1 MHNDYES
8 GEPART
14 SGGETAGFE
23 RRSIMSKA
31 GAILDAHK
39 LEITKRWLGSLVG
52 QLDDLEALERF
63 PTQESIRTS
72 VELIEGLTRC
82 LTDESALEQFEEG
95 GLYFKQAESLGQLQ
109 RDGAEAIGSLA
120 DSLCALEDA
129 IWDRLA
135 SNLRHQ
141 DQELLQVVR
150 ILRLALHRIM
160 TAATAAYHH
169 QARAELDRLAHTDGL
184 TGLYNRRYWEPEL
197 ARHIELYK
205 RYRHPFAI
213 LMLDLDNLKW
223 VNDTFGH
230 AAGDTAL
237 THLATVMRMNIRDVD
252 IPCRFGGDEFLIL
265 MPEADL
271 NAIQMV
277 GRRISESINKTR
289 FKLGRSFASL
299 QVSFGAAA
307 CPENGVD
314 AETLLREADA
324 SLYRAKEAKDQ
335 HSAHTTP

>member
-1 MHNDYES
+1 MAPNPDIGGS
-8 GEPART
+8 DGAVDQGPILAKART
-14 SGGETAGFE
+14 
-23 RRSIMSKA
+23 
-31 GAILDAHK
+31 ILEHHK
-39 LEITKRWLGSLVG
+39 LDITKSWLARLVG
-52 QLDDLEALERF
+52 QLDDLEALEHF

-72 VELIEGLTRC
+72 VELIEGLIQC
-82 LTDESALEQFEEG
+82 LVDENALEQFKEG
-95 GLYFKQAESLGQLQ
+95 GLYYKQAANLGLLQ
-109 RDGAEAIGSLA
+109 REETGAIGSLA
-120 DSLCALEDA
+120 DNLCALEDA

-135 SNLRHQ
+135 EGLRHQ
-141 DQELLQVVR
+141 DRDLIQLVR
-150 ILRLALHRIM
+150 ILRLGLHRIM
-160 TAATAAYHH
+160 TAAAEAYHR
-169 QARAELDRLAHTDGL
+169 QSNAELDRLAHTDSL

-197 ARHIELYK
+197 ERHVELYK

-213 LMLDLDNLKW
+213 LMLDFDNLKW

-265 MPEADL
+265 MPEADK

-277 GRRISESINKTR
+277 GRRISDSINKTR

-307 CPENGVD
+307 CPED
-314 AETLLREADA
+314 AADA
-324 SLYRAKEAKDQ
+324 QLLLQAADSGLYGAKQGKEDQ
-335 HSAHTTP
+335 ASQANSS

>member
-1 MHNDYES
+1 MLKGIDTHS
-8 GEPART
+8 GDEGGDAGSILAKAR
-14 SGGETAGFE
+14 
-23 RRSIMSKA
+23 M
-31 GAILDAHK
+31 ILEDHK
-39 LEITKRWLGSLVG
+39 LDITKAWLGRMVG

-72 VELIEGLTRC
+72 LELIEGLTTC
-82 LTDESALEQFEEG
+82 LADESALAQFDEG
-95 GLYFKQAESLGQLQ
+95 GLYYKQAANLGMLQ
-109 RDGAEAIGSLA
+109 RDDSSTIATLA

-129 IWDRLA
+129 IWDSLA
-135 SNLRHQ
+135 DGLRHQ
-141 DQELLQVVR
+141 DQDLLQLVR
-150 ILRLALHRIM
+150 ILRLGIHRIM
-160 TAATAAYHH
+160 TAAADAYHK
-169 QARAELDRLAHTDGL
+169 QSNSELDRLAHTDAL

-197 ARHIELYK
+197 ERYTELYK

-213 LMLDLDNLKW
+213 LMIDFDNLKW

-237 THLATVMRMNIRDVD
+237 SHLATVMRMNIRDVD

-265 MPEADL
+265 MPEADK

-277 GRRISESINKTR
+277 GRRIAESINKTR

-307 CPENGVD
+307 CPED
-314 AETLLREADA
+314 ATEAEALLQEADA
-324 SLYRAKEAKDQ
+324 SLYRAKEKKGERGGEPQ
-335 HSAHTTP
+335 SAAPTAN

>member
-1 MHNDYES
+1 VQKANETEGSASES
-8 GEPART
+8 QP
-14 SGGETAGFE
+14 S
-23 RRSIMSKA
+23 SILTKA
-31 GAILDAHK
+31 GAILDTHK

-52 QLDDLEALERF
+52 ELHDLESLERF

-72 VELIEGLTRC
+72 VELIEGLTHC
-82 LTDESALEQFEEG
+82 LRDEKALEQFDEG
-95 GLYFKQAESLGQLQ
+95 GLYYKQAETLGLLQ

-120 DSLCALEDA
+120 GSLCALENA

-135 SNLRHQ
+135 KNLRHQ

-150 ILRLALHRIM
+150 ILRLALHRVM

-169 QARAELDRLAHTDGL
+169 HAKAELDRLAHTDSL

-197 ARHIELYK
+197 ARHIEIYK

-237 THLATVMRMNIRDVD
+237 THLAAVMRMSIRDVD
-252 IPCRFGGDEFLIL
+252 IPCRFGGDEFVIL
-265 MPEADL
+265 MPEADR
-271 NAIQMV
+271 NAILMV
-277 GRRISESINKTR
+277 GRRISDSVNKTR

-307 CPENGVD
+307 CPENGMD

-324 SLYRAKEAKDQ
+324 SLYRAKEVKAQ
-335 HSAHTTP
+335 QAAQRSTPQAPPGT

>member
-1 MHNDYES
+1 MQDGSNIIS
-8 GEPART
+8 PPI
-14 SGGETAGFE
+14 
-23 RRSIMSKA
+23 RSQQGSILLKA
-31 GAILDAHK
+31 GSILDAHK
-39 LEITKRWLGSLVG
+39 LQITKRWLSRLVG
-52 QLDDLEALERF
+52 QLEDLESLERF

-72 VELIEGLTRC
+72 VELIEGLTHC
-82 LTDESALEQFEEG
+82 LLDEQALAQFEEG
-95 GLYFKQAESLGQLQ
+95 GLYYQQAETLGLLQ

-135 SNLRHQ
+135 EGLRHQ
-141 DQELLQVVR
+141 DRELLQVVR

-160 TAATAAYHH
+160 TAATAAYH
-169 QARAELDRLAHTDGL
+169 QQSKAELDRLAHTDSL

-197 ARHIELYK
+197 ARHVELYK
-205 RYRHPFAI
+205 RYRHPFAV

-237 THLATVMRMNIRDVD
+237 VHLATVMRMNIRDVD

-265 MPEADL
+265 MPEADK

-277 GRRISESINKTR
+277 GRRIAESVNKTR

-299 QVSFGAAA
+299 QVSFGSAA

-314 AETLLREADA
+314 PETLLQEADA
-324 SLYRAKEAKDQ
+324 SLYRAKEAKRKQ
-335 HSAHTTP
+335 SASSDL

>member
-1 MHNDYES
+1 VQNGFETRGS
-8 GEPART
+8 T
-14 SGGETAGFE
+14 SGPEE
-23 RRSIMSKA
+23 
-31 GAILDAHK
+31 GAILAKASTILDTHK
-39 LEITKRWLGSLVG
+39 LEITKRWLGRLVG
-52 QLDDLEALERF
+52 QLDDLESLERF

-72 VELIEGLTRC
+72 VELIEGLTHC
-82 LTDESALEQFEEG
+82 LTDEKALKQFEEG
-95 GLYFKQAESLGQLQ
+95 GLYYKQAETLGLLQ

-135 SNLRHQ
+135 EGLRHQ
-141 DQELLQVVR
+141 DRELLQVVR
-150 ILRLALHRIM
+150 VLRLALHRIM
-160 TAATAAYHH
+160 TAATIAYH
-169 QARAELDRLAHTDGL
+169 QQSKAELDRLAHTDSL

-197 ARHIELYK
+197 ARHVELYK

-237 THLATVMRMNIRDVD
+237 THLATVMRMSIRDVD

-265 MPEADL
+265 MPEADR

-314 AETLLREADA
+314 AEALLREADA
-324 SLYRAKEAKDQ
+324 SLYRAKEGKAEQ
-335 HSAHTTP
+335 STPSTP

>member
-1 MHNDYES
+1 VLKGIDTPGS
-8 GEPART
+8 AD
-14 SGGETAGFE
+14 GGEQS
-23 RRSIMSKA
+23 SILAKA
-31 GAILDAHK
+31 RAILEDHK
-39 LEITKRWLGSLVG
+39 LEITKAWLGRLVG

-72 VELIEGLTRC
+72 VELIEGLTHC
-82 LTDESALEQFEEG
+82 LADEKALAQFDEG
-95 GLYFKQAESLGQLQ
+95 GLYYKQAATLGLLQ
-109 RDGAEAIGSLA
+109 REETGAIGSLA
-120 DSLCALEDA
+120 DSLCELEDA

-135 SNLRHQ
+135 TGLRHQ
-141 DQELLQVVR
+141 DQDLLQLVR
-150 ILRLALHRIM
+150 ILRLGLHRIM
-160 TAATAAYHH
+160 TAAAETYHQH
-169 QARAELDRLAHTDGL
+169 TSAELDRLAHTDSL

-197 ARHIELYK
+197 ERYVELYK

-213 LMLDLDNLKW
+213 LMLDFDNLKW

-237 THLATVMRMNIRDVD
+237 NHLATVMRMNIRDVD

-265 MPEADL
+265 MPEADK

-307 CPENGVD
+307 CPED
-314 AETLLREADA
+314 AAEAESLLQEADT
-324 SLYRAKEAKDQ
+324 SLYHAKEAKEERAAP
-335 HSAHTTP
+335 STP

>member
-1 MHNDYES
+1 VLKGIDTP
-8 GEPART
+8 GPAE
-14 SGGETAGFE
+14 GGEQG
-23 RRSIMSKA
+23 SILAKA
-31 GAILDAHK
+31 KTILEDHK
-39 LEITKRWLGSLVG
+39 LEITKAWLGRLVG

-72 VELIEGLTRC
+72 VELIEGLTHC
-82 LTDESALEQFEEG
+82 LSDERALAQFDEG
-95 GLYFKQAESLGQLQ
+95 GLYYKHAATLGLLQ
-109 RDGAEAIGSLA
+109 KEETGAIGSLA

-129 IWDRLA
+129 IWDSLA
-135 SNLRHQ
+135 TGLRHQ
-141 DQELLQVVR
+141 DQDLLQLVR
-150 ILRLALHRIM
+150 ILRLGLHRIM
-160 TAATAAYHH
+160 TAAAETYH
-169 QARAELDRLAHTDGL
+169 QQSSAELDRLAHTDSL

-197 ARHIELYK
+197 ERYVELYK

-213 LMLDLDNLKW
+213 LMLDFDNLKW

-237 THLATVMRMNIRDVD
+237 THLATVMRMSIRDVD

-265 MPEADL
+265 MPEADK

-307 CPENGVD
+307 CPED
-314 AETLLREADA
+314 ASEAEALLQEADA
-324 SLYRAKEAKDQ
+324 NLYRAKEAKQDRAAP
-335 HSAHTTP
+335 SAP

>member
-1 MHNDYES
+1 VQDDLQ
-8 GEPART
+8 
-14 SGGETAGFE
+14 TAPSSSRPEQG
-23 RRSIMSKA
+23 SILLKA
-31 GAILDAHK
+31 GGILDAHK
-39 LEITKRWLGSLVG
+39 LEITKRWLGRLVG
-52 QLDDLEALERF
+52 QLDDLESLERF

-72 VELIEGLTRC
+72 VELIEGLTHC
-82 LTDESALEQFEEG
+82 LLDEQALTQFEEG
-95 GLYFKQAESLGQLQ
+95 GLYYKQAETLGLLQ

-135 SNLRHQ
+135 EGLRHQ
-141 DQELLQVVR
+141 DRELLQVVR

-160 TAATAAYHH
+160 TAATASYH
-169 QARAELDRLAHTDGL
+169 QQSKAELDRLAHTDSL

-197 ARHIELYK
+197 ARHVELYK

-265 MPEADL
+265 MPEADK

-299 QVSFGAAA
+299 QVSFGSAA

-314 AETLLREADA
+314 PDTLLREADA
-324 SLYRAKEAKDQ
+324 SLYRAKEGKVEQ
-335 HSAHTTP
+335 SGPSTP